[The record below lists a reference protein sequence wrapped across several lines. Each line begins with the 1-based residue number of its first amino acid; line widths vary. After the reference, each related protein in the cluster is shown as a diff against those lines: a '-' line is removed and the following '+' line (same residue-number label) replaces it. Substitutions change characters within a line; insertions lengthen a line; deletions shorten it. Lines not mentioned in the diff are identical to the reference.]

1 MGGENQVHARGKTA
15 DRKKPNQRPVVSR
28 PQEKKETSMQPDSPT
43 KTHANAIAAGALVF
57 IFLVFGSLPF
67 WPFFGLSTGNSAPMA
82 AADVPLSGWGL
93 SYHRLF
99 LAVFWV
105 AVLNV
110 PFTAIRLLKQ
120 RKGKAEARDAS

>member
-1 MGGENQVHARGKTA
+1 
-15 DRKKPNQRPVVSR
+15 
-28 PQEKKETSMQPDSPT
+28 MQPDSPT